1 MPRWTHSTWINSHNM
16 ALITAA
22 EARAITRKPAIY
34 KITAPSGNFYVGSS
48 IYARRRWN
56 KHRSDLRCN
65 RHHSPALQ
73 ASANKYGCDA
83 LDFEILEF
91 CSREEL
97 MDREQF
103 YIDTLN
109 PRYNVGLVAGRA
121 MLGRKHSKESAKKIG
136 DANRGNRH
144 TEDSRRRMSIAHAGK
159 VLSGE
164 HRKNLSHAHNGRP
177 QSDEHKK
184 KRADAQR
191 GKRHTEGTIEK
202 IRLAK
207 RKYSDKQYQ
216 EMLSS
221 YESGVKISDLA
232 KLYGVHEN
240 TMSLYIRAARML
252 I

>member
-1 MPRWTHSTWINSHNM
+1 
-16 ALITAA
+16 
-22 EARAITRKPAIY
+22 
-34 KITAPSGNFYVGSS
+34 
-48 IYARRRWN
+48 
-56 KHRSDLRCN
+56 
-65 RHHSPALQ
+65 
-73 ASANKYGCDA
+73 
-83 LDFEILEF
+83 
-91 CSREEL
+91 
-97 MDREQF
+97 
-103 YIDTLN
+103 
-109 PRYNVGLVAGRA
+109 